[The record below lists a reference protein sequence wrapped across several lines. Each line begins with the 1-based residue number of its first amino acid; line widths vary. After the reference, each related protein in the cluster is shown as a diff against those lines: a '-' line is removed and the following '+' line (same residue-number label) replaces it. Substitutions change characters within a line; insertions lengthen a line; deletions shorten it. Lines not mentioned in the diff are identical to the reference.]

1 MSTEKNE
8 LQTTAKNEVQT
19 PDGVERIAQ
28 KRVYVPRVDIYEE
41 EKEVVILADM
51 PGVKAEDVEIN
62 LEKDILSLTGHLPI
76 TADSKPEYAEYGVGD
91 YERHFTI
98 SRDIDREKIGA
109 EMKNGVLTITLPK
122 HPQATAHTIPVKAS
136 A

>member
-1 MSTEKNE
+1 MLYEVIT

-62 LEKDILSLTGHLPI
+62 LEKDVI
-76 TADSKPEYAEYGVGD
+76 TSYSIHYTKLYDAGPHHVPLKIFQDSANPAYFWKFVD
-91 YERHFTI
+91 NLQRHRRVHVVNEWYFK
-98 SRDIDREKIGA
+98 E
-109 EMKNGVLTITLPK
+109 
-122 HPQATAHTIPVKAS
+122 
-136 A
+136 